1 MLHFVRR
8 LIALRRAHPVFRR
21 PRFFRGV
28 ATDAS
33 PLKDITWFAPE
44 GHEMTQDDW
53 YDSGRRAFG
62 ALLGGDVGDRFISLQ
77 GYPEL
82 DDSFLLILNAHHEP
96 VEFTLPAIPVVRR
109 WTHLIDTARPRLA
122 PNMPIAP
129 GSRLSIGDRSLS
141 LFAGHLNE

>member
-1 MLHFVRR
+1 M
-8 LIALRRAHPVFRR
+8 
-21 PRFFRGV
+21 
-28 ATDAS
+28 S
-33 PLKDITWFAPE
+33 
-44 GHEMTQDDW
+44 QDDW

-82 DDSFLLILNAHHEP
+82 DDSFLLILNASHEP

-109 WTHLIDTARPRLA
+109 WTHLIDTARPRPA

-129 GSRLSIGDRSLS
+129 GSRLSIAARSLS